1 MSLRGLYLD
10 FQHKASTIND
20 HDTLVVIGL
29 PHALMIHYPMDG
41 VFSKLWHLDSQK
53 NVCLQIPIVI
63 IPKSAS
69 QR

>member
-29 PHALMIHYPMDG
+29 PSTLVIQYTRSSLVGSLYVDKTWVIG
-41 VFSKLWHLDSQK
+41 Y
-53 NVCLQIPIVI
+53 QIL
-63 IPKSAS
+63 
-69 QR
+69 

>member
-29 PHALMIHYPMDG
+29 PHALIIYYPNISR
-41 VFSKLWHLDSQK
+41 VLEAWVLDSQK
-53 NVCLQIPIVI
+53 FQT
-63 IPKSAS
+63 
-69 QR
+69 